1 MYKQMN
7 FWIKKSNPV
16 IKSIGITSL
25 LSTLTVLIYYLINDI
40 SERIGWDIS
49 GYVDAIK
56 TPLFSFDKWKTS
68 FNIQTDS
75 FLILEHFVGQNMSLN
90 PDFAL
95 IYGILLIIG
104 FSIFLSSISGLT
116 RLWHGISFG
125 VFALL
130 IGTLHLEN
138 LHFLENIHDK
148 AFTGIILTV
157 YVCISFYFHFNS
169 KISLFIRFIT
179 YLCVSTGIV
188 VLIDQFTKNQYWYIE
203 SISYSFS
210 SLTINTFLFVL
221 FIALCIPF
229 GILYITTFKNTGQGG
244 DSVKHF
250 YVFYII
256 YLLNLIYVYLNV
268 FHEMDFGLYYFPPL
282 LLFVIST
289 LIGLWLINQQD
300 EIFGVI
306 AREESIL
313 FWVYLGCSIIA
324 SSTYAYH
331 LSQFD
336 TSYVIAIEQAL
347 TICFMGFG
355 FLMLFYISYNFY
367 DIIRQ
372 NLPVYKIAFKPQN
385 IDFLSSWGVGL
396 LITVG
401 LFYIN
406 NFTSYRYLWAS
417 YYNNLGDSE
426 YFSGNTYLAEERYGM
441 AKMYSVWNLHS
452 NYMLA
457 NIAQDNRREDM
468 ARLAYDKSSKDE
480 GSQQSFIQTALI
492 DIENKNYLESIIT
505 LKKGIEKFP
514 NSKEIHNNLGL
525 AFYRIGEVD
534 SALHYLDKGIK
545 VTNNNAP
552 ILESN
557 YLAISALA
565 NLPIND
571 ESKYLKELSEETDL
585 NQTVNQLAYLNKSEI
600 NSTSN
605 FFNKKV
611 EDSVLN
617 GNQVSYIYNYS
628 INNIGKEHPVDLDA
642 IIKEKLNSGNN
653 LENREQLLFSS
664 FINHYNQK
672 SFYKGR
678 HNLLELNARF
688 GKTNG
693 YYLFLLGLDALEKN
707 QFQLAAEQLDQAFK
721 LGQKA
726 AAYPLAMAATQLE
739 DRKYTNQLWDFVF
752 KLNILQS
759 SDVEIIKHY
768 LNNTELRNDNA
779 NEYYFQVL
787 LNHRNLSIEKKI
799 KAIQNTDYS
808 EDLIDIIIDDYI
820 SLNEKVKVKEFIQQL
835 SNLEISDQS
844 KAKCIEAD
852 YLLGLNLDQTPLWV
866 DQLDINTVQGKL
878 FSDIYKE
885 TAFLNQKDQQQ
896 LYFNSSF
903 IRYYANDLL
912 KKDKTEEAFQF
923 VSEHLQLNPY
933 SEIITNSYLETCF
946 SLGLKDFANSKKV
959 EAEYL
964 LSNEAAKRVN
974 QLYASL
980 LEDYNQKINQW
991 DTLTE

>member
-1 MYKQMN
+1 MN
-7 FWIKKSNPV
+7 FWIKKSSPV
-16 IKSIGITSL
+16 IKSIGLTSL
-25 LSTLTVLIYYLINDI
+25 LSTLTILIYYLINNI
-40 SERIGWDIS
+40 SERIGWSIS
-49 GYVDAIK
+49 GYVDAVK
-56 TPLFSFDKWKTS
+56 TPLFSFDKWKTAFS
-68 FNIQTDS
+68 IQTDS
-75 FLILEHFVGQNMSLN
+75 FLILEHFVGQNMNLT
-90 PDFAL
+90 PDYAL
-95 IYGILLIIG
+95 LYGISLIIG

-138 LHFLENIHDK
+138 LHFLESIHDK
-148 AFTGIILTV
+148 AFTGIVLTV
-157 YVCISFYFHFNS
+157 YICISFYFHFNA
-169 KISLFIRFIT
+169 KVSLFIRFLT
-179 YLCVSTGIV
+179 YLFVSGGIIS
-188 VLIDQFTKNQYWYIE
+188 LINTFAKDEYWYVE
-203 SISYSFS
+203 SLSYSFS
-210 SLTINTFLFVL
+210 SLTIITFLFVVFL
-221 FIALCIPF
+221 ALCIPF
-229 GILYITTFKNTGQGG
+229 GILYITTFKNTGQSG

-268 FHEMDFGLYYFPPL
+268 FHGLDLGLYYFPPI

-289 LIGLWLINQQD
+289 LIGLWLITQQD

-306 AREESIL
+306 AREESVL
-313 FWVYLGCSIIA
+313 FWVYLGSSIIA

-331 LSQFD
+331 ISLFD
-336 TSYVIAIEQAL
+336 TSYVIALEQAI
-347 TICFMGFG
+347 TICFIGFG

-367 DIIRQ
+367 DIIKQ

-457 NIAQDNRREDM
+457 NIAQDNKREDM

-480 GSQQSFIQTALI
+480 GSQQSFVQMALI

-505 LKKGIEKFP
+505 LKKGLEKFP
-514 NSKEIHNNLGL
+514 HSKEIFNNLGL

-534 SALHYLDKGIK
+534 SALHYLDQGIQIAQ
-545 VTNNNAP
+545 NDAP

-565 NLPIND
+565 KLPIND
-571 ESKYLKELSEETDL
+571 ESKYLKELSSTSDL
-585 NQTVNQLAYLNKSEI
+585 NQTVNQLAYLNESEI
-600 NSTSN
+600 NSTST
-605 FFNKKV
+605 FFEDLVK
-611 EDSVLN
+611 DSVLN
-617 GNQVSYIYNYS
+617 GNQISYIYNYS
-628 INNIGKEHPVDLDA
+628 INNIGKEKPFDLNA
-642 IIKEKLNSGNN
+642 VIQEKLKSGHN

-664 FINHYNQK
+664 FVNHYNQNA
-672 SFYKGR
+672 FYEGR
-678 HNLLELNARF
+678 HNLLELNDRY

-693 YYLFLLGLDALEKN
+693 YYLFLLGLDALKKN
-707 QFQLAAEQLDQAFK
+707 QFQLAVDQLDQAFK
-721 LGQKA
+721 AGQKA
-726 AAYPLAMAATQLE
+726 AAYPLAMAATQLD
-739 DRKYTNQLWDFVF
+739 DRNYVKSLWDFVF
-752 KLNILQS
+752 KLNILQP

-768 LNNTELRNDNA
+768 LNNIDLRSNEE

-787 LNHRNLSIEKKI
+787 LNHKNLSITQKI
-799 KAIQNTDYS
+799 EGIKNSNQA
-808 EDLIDIIIDDYI
+808 EDLIDVIIDHYV
-820 SLNEKVKVKEFIQQL
+820 SLNEKEETKKFILQL
-835 SNLEISDQS
+835 SELELSNKA

-852 YLLGLNLDQTPLWV
+852 YLLGLNLKNTSLWV
-866 DQLDINTVQGKL
+866 DQLDINNVEGKL
-878 FSDIYKE
+878 YSDIFKG
-885 TAFLNQKDQQQ
+885 TNFLNQKDQQQ
-896 LYFNSSF
+896 LYFNSAF
-903 IRYYANDLL
+903 IQFHADNLL
-912 KKDKTEEAFQF
+912 KEEKTEEAFEF

-964 LSNEAAKRVN
+964 LSDEAVKRVN

-980 LEDYNQKINQW
+980 LEDYNQRINQW